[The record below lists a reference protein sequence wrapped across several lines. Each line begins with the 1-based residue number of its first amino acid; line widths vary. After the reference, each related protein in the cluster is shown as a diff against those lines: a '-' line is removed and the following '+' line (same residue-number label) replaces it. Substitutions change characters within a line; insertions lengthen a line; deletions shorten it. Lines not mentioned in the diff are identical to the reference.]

1 MRQRAAPA
9 EGEAEKLEEQKRPF
23 AVNFDAQFLLRAV
36 GLRACQQTSHDS
48 TKAGVGGLAA
58 LESERDRT
66 DRKFEALTEAGDG
79 DAKSSLAC
87 CC

>member
-1 MRQRAAPA
+1 MIPLRQVS
-9 EGEAEKLEEQKRPF
+9 E
-23 AVNFDAQFLLRAV
+23 
-36 GLRACQQTSHDS
+36 
-48 TKAGVGGLAA
+48 GLAA